1 MKSKHWLA
9 VFFILL
15 FAGMGGY
22 MAINYM
28 VDPLGYFTVE
38 KESAYYDPDQYV
50 RAIKSKYVAENEEQ
64 IDAVVIGGSK
74 AGALNTE
81 LLTQYTG
88 KNYYNYY
95 FNVGNFSD
103 YQTYIEYL
111 VNNSYVSEIT
121 LHISSFEVDYFKAT
135 STTTTKVPAI
145 VSGST
150 FDQLKETL
158 SFLLTDISTLRK
170 NYKKIQKWDTET
182 LDVTSV
188 GEKNRT
194 SLYRKFAADPEGYT
208 AKNVTA
214 KLNSYL
220 KKMFA
225 EKAATRPAYDA
236 NLTALRSIKKLCDA
250 NGVTL
255 KVVIGAS
262 FIGERDTYE
271 CNRYYAYLK
280 EMVSITDVWD
290 FSSFSDINLNPY
302 NFVNR
307 KHYNT
312 AVGDLMINTM
322 YGGESVEGFG
332 IYLTKDNIDD
342 YLKQRKAD
350 FDELKLEFETTG
362 TIALPDMTDDSYIA
376 AVDVTAMEDAALSE
390 STDVLDDTSD
400 DVEDEADASDDI
412 EDEEEISEDDTS
424 EE

>member
-1 MKSKHWLA
+1 M
-9 VFFILL
+9 L
-15 FAGMGGY
+15 F
-22 MAINYM
+22 
-28 VDPLGYFTVE
+28 
-38 KESAYYDPDQYV
+38 V
-50 RAIKSKYVAENEEQ
+50 R
-64 IDAVVIGGSK
+64 
-74 AGALNTE
+74 
-81 LLTQYTG
+81 
-88 KNYYNYY
+88 
-95 FNVGNFSD
+95 
-103 YQTYIEYL
+103 TYL
-111 VNNSYVSEIT
+111 
-121 LHISSFEVDYFKAT
+121 SSFEVDYFQA
-135 STTTTKVPAI
+135 SSSTTTKVPAI

-150 FDQLKETL
+150 FDEFKETL
-158 SFLLTDISTLRK
+158 SFLLTDVSTLKK
-170 NYKKIQKWDTET
+170 NYKKIQKWDTTT
-182 LDVTSV
+182 LDETAV

-194 SLYRKFAADPEGYT
+194 SLYRKFAADPVGYT
-208 AKNVTA
+208 EKNVT
-214 KLNSYL
+214 KGLNNYL

-225 EKAATRPAYDA
+225 EKATTRPAYDA

-255 KVVIGAS
+255 KVMIGAS

-280 EMVSITDVWD
+280 ELVSITDVWD

-362 TIALPDMTDDSYIA
+362 TIVLPDMTDDSYIA
-376 AVDVTAMEDAALSE
+376 AVDVTAMEDAALSDI
-390 STDVLDDTSD
+390 TDVLD
-400 DVEDEADASDDI
+400 EDSEDAAEASDDI
-412 EDEEEISEDDTS
+412 DEEEEEELSEKDAA

>member
-9 VFFILL
+9 VFFVLL

-22 MAINYM
+22 MAINYI

-38 KESAYYDPDQYV
+38 KESEYYDPNQYV
-50 RAIKSKYVAENEEQ
+50 RAIKAKYVAANDEQ

-103 YQTYIEYL
+103 YLAYIEYL

-121 LHISSFEVDYFKAT
+121 LHLSSFEVDYFQA
-135 STTTTKVPAI
+135 SSSTTTKVPAI

-150 FDQLKETL
+150 FDEFKETL
-158 SFLLTDISTLRK
+158 SFLLTDVSTLKK
-170 NYKKIQKWDTET
+170 NYKKIQKWDTTT
-182 LDVTSV
+182 LDETAV

-194 SLYRKFAADPEGYT
+194 SLYRKFAADPVGYT
-208 AKNVTA
+208 EKNVT
-214 KLNSYL
+214 KGLNNYL

-225 EKAATRPAYDA
+225 EKATTRPAYDA

-255 KVVIGAS
+255 KVMIGAS

-280 EMVSITDVWD
+280 ELVSITDVWD

-362 TIALPDMTDDSYIA
+362 TIVLPDMTDDSYIA
-376 AVDVTAMEDAALSE
+376 AVDVTAMEDAALSDI
-390 STDVLDDTSD
+390 TDVLD
-400 DVEDEADASDDI
+400 EDSEDAAEASDDI
-412 EDEEEISEDDTS
+412 DEEEEEELSEKDAA